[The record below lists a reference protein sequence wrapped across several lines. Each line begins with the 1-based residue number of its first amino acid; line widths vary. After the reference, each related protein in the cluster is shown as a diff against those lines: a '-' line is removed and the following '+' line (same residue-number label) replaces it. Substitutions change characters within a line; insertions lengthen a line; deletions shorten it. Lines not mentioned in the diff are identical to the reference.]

1 MSKVFVSSTLFWG
14 TPLPETLRLV
24 RQNGLAGLELWAQQF
39 FLENFQEA
47 EYLRY
52 VEKYGLESTVHA
64 CSWDLNLASANA
76 GIREASVQ
84 QVIRSLELAS
94 RIGAREVTVHPGHM
108 TMVCWREESVQL
120 LQQSLRR
127 IAAAARSLQMPV
139 SLEIMEKIKKEFVT
153 DPASM
158 EEVTGPLSSFFF
170 YTLDLAHCDSTEEM
184 ETFHRTLPR
193 ISKLHISNRVGPQY
207 HTPLPDGDYD
217 FRALLPR
224 LKAWDLPMVVE
235 GYDSTAAHEVFTKN
249 IHFLQEQGGIIEHV

>member
-39 FLENFQEA
+39 FLENFQEE
-47 EYLRY
+47 EYVQY
-52 VEKYGLESTVHA
+52 AKEYGLESTVHA

-108 TMVCWREESVQL
+108 TMVCWREESVRL

-127 IAAAARSLQMPV
+127 IAAASRSLQMPV
-139 SLEIMEKIKKEFVT
+139 SLEVMEKVKKEFVT

-158 EEVTGPLSSFFF
+158 EEATGPLFSSFF

-217 FRALLPR
+217 FRALLPW
-224 LKAWDLPMVVE
+224 LKAWGLPMVVE